1 MGLNPLIFRQYDI
14 RGVAG
19 DDLTPDIARLIGQAY
34 GTLCRRS
41 GISQVVVGHD
51 NRKSSPE
58 LHAAVIEG
66 LTSTGCDVVDIG
78 EVVTPLLY
86 FACRYWQ
93 IDGGV
98 MVTAS
103 HNPPQYNGFKL
114 VWGQG
119 TLFGEQI
126 QQLRQMIEA
135 KDFESGSG
143 SVTQRFYG

>member
-1 MGLNPLIFRQYDI
+1 MAVVNPLIFRQYDI
-14 RGVAG
+14 RGVVG
-19 DDLTPDIARLIGQAY
+19 EDITPEVARLIGLAY
-34 GTLCRRS
+34 GTLCRRN

-58 LHAAVIEG
+58 LHSAIIEG
-66 LTSTGCDVVDIG
+66 LTSTGCYVVDIG

-86 FACRYWQ
+86 FSCRYWK

-114 VWGQG
+114 VWGHG

-126 QQLRQMIEA
+126 QQLRRMIEA
-135 KDFESGSG
+135 GDF
-143 SVTQRFYG
+143 